1 MTCRWRLQG
10 WAAAAVVAAVLLLGL
25 ARLMPE
31 DGAGLALRLAVASA
45 LVLIVPGA
53 LVVRVL
59 GRPAQIGVAVSASLL
74 WSLAIVG
81 VGLAIVFALGAS
93 IAVALLVLG
102 VVALLVLALPRRPAP
117 VVERSDTVALLGV
130 ATGGILLAGVVWW
143 STGTVGGSVGPT
155 AGDALFHLARV
166 RKLAELPSLTLNA
179 VDEFRD
185 GGLHP
190 GYAFPLWHGTV
201 ALIAW
206 LAGVDAGPA
215 FLFLPSILAP
225 LALIVAYGA
234 GQALF
239 GTWAG
244 GVATAA
250 AQTAIVAFSRDGVGA
265 LQFLAQP
272 GAAARLL
279 LVPALL
285 GLVFAFATTGARTLL
300 VSAAVGSLVLTLV
313 HPSYLVYVVLL
324 LGSFA
329 VARSLLDRD
338 NRRSVTRVGTALAAV
353 LVPAGL
359 ALAWLAPL
367 IRQAAAFS
375 PSHAETRR
383 ALGRYAGDVVVSGS
397 RYNLSPQFLAWGG
410 AATVAALAAVPLAA
424 LAPRRA
430 WAAYVLGGTA
440 VLGVIAL
447 VPILFTRFADTLSL
461 SQALRIGGFL
471 PLVFALAGAAEL
483 AAGVGTGGPFL
494 ALGLGS
500 AAVLA
505 YPHAAT
511 GAGWAVWLA
520 VCGASV
526 ALLAGALGALRR
538 LPPPARTQLTALAAI
553 AFLIPLAAAASTNV
567 RRAKTPDP
575 FALTAGLVR
584 ALNQDV
590 GRNEVVLSNVE
601 TSYRISA
608 DAAVY
613 VAASL
618 PGHVARTTANR
629 PYERQW
635 DTVRFFHR
643 TGVTDAQRWAILRH
657 YGVDWIVVD
666 RQQRSTSFVHEFP
679 RAYADTRYR
688 LYHVPPKLR
697 AASGQPPPSHA
708 RSLSG

>member
-1 MTCRWRLQG
+1 MTRRLRLPG
-10 WAAAAVVAAVLLLGL
+10 RASAAVVAAVLLLGL
-25 ARLMPE
+25 ARLLPE
-31 DGAGLALRLAVASA
+31 DGAGLALRLVAASA

-53 LVVRVL
+53 LVVRAV
-59 GRPAQIGVAVSASLL
+59 GWPAPLGVAVSASLV
-74 WSLAIVG
+74 WSLAVVG
-81 VGLAIVFALGAS
+81 AGLAVVFTIGTSIVVAFLVLS
-93 IAVALLVLG
+93 AVALL
-102 VVALLVLALPRRPAP
+102 ALALPRRPAP
-117 VVERSDTVALLGV
+117 KVERCDALALLGV
-130 ATGGILLAGVVWW
+130 TAGGIVLAGVVWW
-143 STGTVGGSVGPT
+143 STGTAGGSVGPT

-190 GYAFPLWHGTV
+190 GYAFPLWHGAV

-206 LAGVDAGPA
+206 LAGVDAAPA
-215 FLFLPSILAP
+215 FLFLPAILTP

-250 AQTAIVAFSRDGVGA
+250 AQAAIVAVSREGVGA

-313 HPSYLVYVVLL
+313 HPSYFVYVVLL

-329 VARSLLDRD
+329 AARLLLDRD
-338 NRRSVTRVGTALAAV
+338 DRRSVGRVGAALAAV

-375 PSHAETRR
+375 PSNAETRR
-383 ALGRYAGDVVVSGS
+383 ALGRYAGEVVVSGS
-397 RYNLSPQFLAWGG
+397 RYGLSPQFLAWGG
-410 AATVAALAAVPLAA
+410 AATVVSLAAVPLAA

-430 WAAYVLGGTA
+430 WAAYVLGGTV
-440 VLGVIAL
+440 VLGAIAL
-447 VPILFTRFADTLSL
+447 VPLLFTRFADALSL

-471 PLVFALAGAAEL
+471 PLAFALAGAAEL
-483 AAGVGTGGPFL
+483 AAGVGTGAPIL
-494 ALGLGS
+494 ALGAGV

-520 VCGASV
+520 VGGGSA
-526 ALLAGALGALRR
+526 ALFGGALGALRR
-538 LPPPARTQLTALAAI
+538 LAPPAHAHLTALAAI
-553 AFLIPLAAAASTNV
+553 AFLIPLATAASTHV
-567 RRAKTPDP
+567 RREETPDP
-575 FALTAGLVR
+575 FALTPGLID
-584 ALNQDV
+584 ALRQSV
-590 GRNEVVLSNVE
+590 GRNQVVLSNVE

-608 DAAVY
+608 DAPVY

-618 PGHVARTTANR
+618 PGHVARTRANR

-635 DTVRFFHR
+635 DAVRFFFR
-643 TGVTDAQRWAILRH
+643 TDVTDAERWAILRR
-657 YGVDWIVVD
+657 YDVGWIVVD
-666 RQQRSTSFVHEFP
+666 RHQRSTRFVQ
-679 RAYADTRYR
+679 RLRRTYTDTRYR
-688 LYHVPPKLR
+688 LYRVP
-697 AASGQPPPSHA
+697 APPPA
-708 RSLSG
+708 VNRQ